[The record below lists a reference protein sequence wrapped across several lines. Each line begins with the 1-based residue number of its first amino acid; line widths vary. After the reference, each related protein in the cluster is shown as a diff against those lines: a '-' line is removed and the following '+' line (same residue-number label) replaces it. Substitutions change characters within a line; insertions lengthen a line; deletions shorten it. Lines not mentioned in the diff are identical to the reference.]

1 MSLRSC
7 IFLLL
12 LSLIFASCE
21 TNTDVNTEVPYQE
34 YTVINAQ
41 LIAGKAFNGVAITHT
56 LPLGV
61 QYDIQKAE
69 IKDAVAYIQENG
81 VKIIPVH
88 YVSNGLYL
96 PLSPLAIY
104 SGSHYEFFATVNG
117 KSIYSET
124 IIPDTPNVVQVI
136 NAGDNYLTAEIS
148 ALPGE
153 AYGAAWI
160 ISKDG
165 FYLSAN
171 DFHSIVTADH
181 FPSDILIRT
190 MDIPEPY
197 NNSSYSNSF
206 YIQVYAYDAAYK
218 DYFISKGNSH
228 PIDDTFTS
236 GGGAVAWNVYG
247 DKVIGL
253 FIGMAEGEKIQP

>member
-1 MSLRSC
+1 M
-7 IFLLL
+7 
-12 LSLIFASCE
+12 SCE
-21 TNTDVNTEVPYQE
+21 NSTDVNTDIPYQE
-34 YTVINAQ
+34 YTIINAQ
-41 LIAGKAFNGVAITHT
+41 LIAGKAFEGVTITHT
-56 LPLGV
+56 LPFGV

-69 IKDAVAYIQENG
+69 IKNAVAYIQENG

-104 SGSHYEFFATVNG
+104 SGSRYEFFATVNE
-117 KSIYSET
+117 KTIYGET
-124 IIPDTPNVVQVI
+124 IIPDTPNVVNVS
-136 NAGDNYLTAEIS
+136 NSGDQFLTAEIS
-148 ALPGE
+148 GLPGE
-153 AYGAAWI
+153 AYGASWI
-160 ISKDG
+160 ISGDG

-181 FPSDILIRT
+181 FPSDIIIRT

-197 NNSSYSNSF
+197 NNSFYSNSF
-206 YIQVYAYDAAYK
+206 YIQVYAFDDAYK

-228 PIDDTFTS
+228 PVDNTFTS

-253 FIGMAEGEKIQP
+253 FIGMAEGEKIHP